1 MQNNYVGIDLHSTN
15 CYIGIIDQDGKRIY
29 GQRVL
34 NDLSRIIATLNP
46 FKEKIKG
53 IAVESTFNWYWLVDG
68 LMDEGYIL
76 HLANVPAMKQ
86 YEGIKHTDDKS
97 DAFWLAEMLRLNIL
111 PTGHI
116 YPKEKRPMRDLLR
129 RRLQLVHHKTSLSIS
144 MSSMIQNCTS
154 INLRR
159 YEKKNLSLHDITGL
173 LDHPYQV
180 MSANTIHN
188 VVSEINKNIAAIE
201 KEINSKVKITQ
212 RYQKLT
218 SVWGIGEI
226 LATTI
231 MLETGDIRRFKDV
244 GNYASYCRCVPT
256 IKLSNGKTKGRGN
269 KKCGNQYLAW
279 AYLEAAYCMQRAY
292 PKAKQWFQR
301 KLNKKGR
308 FVAIKALASKIARA
322 CYLIMKNNTEF
333 EPSKLFA

>member
-1 MQNNYVGIDLHSTN
+1 MNECYVGIDLHSN
-15 CYIGIIDQDGKRIY
+15 NSFIGIIDQDGKRIMNK
-29 GQRVL
+29 RVL
-34 NDLSRIIATLNP
+34 NKLTDITITLNP

-68 LMDEGYIL
+68 LMAEGYIL

-86 YEGIKHTDDKS
+86 YDGIKHTDDQS
-97 DAFWLAEMLRLNIL
+97 DAFWLAELLRLKIL
-111 PTGHI
+111 PVGYI
-116 YPKEKRPMRDLLR
+116 YPKQQRPIRDLLR
-129 RRLQLVHHKTSLSIS
+129 RRLQLVHHRTALSIS
-144 MSSMIQNCTS
+144 MTSMIQNCTS
-154 INLRR
+154 INLSR
-159 YEKKNLSLHDITGL
+159 YDKKNLTHHEITGL

-180 MSANTIHN
+180 MSANSINN
-188 VVSEINKNIAAIE
+188 VVMEINENISKIE
-201 KEINSKVKITQ
+201 KEIIMKVKVTQ
-212 RYQKLT
+212 RYKKLT

-292 PKAKQWFQR
+292 PEAKKWFLR
-301 KLNKKGR
+301 KLKQKGR

-322 CYLIMKNNTEF
+322 CYLIMKNNMEF

>member
-1 MQNNYVGIDLHSTN
+1 MQNYHVGIDLHSTN

-34 NDLSRIIATLNP
+34 NDMNGIITTLNT
-46 FKEKIKG
+46 FKEKIKD

-68 LMDEGYIL
+68 LMDEGYHL
-76 HLANVPAMKQ
+76 RLANVPAMKQ

-97 DAFWLAEMLRLNIL
+97 DAFWLAEMLRLKIL

-116 YPKEKRPMRDLLR
+116 YPKEQRPIRDLLR
-129 RRLQLVHHKTSLSIS
+129 RRLQLVHHRTALFMS

-154 INLRR
+154 VNLSR
-159 YEKKNLSLHDITGL
+159 YEKKNLTHHEITCL
-173 LDHPYQV
+173 LVHPYQV
-180 MSANTIHN
+180 MSADTIHN
-188 VVSEINKNIAAIE
+188 VISEITKNIDTIE
-201 KEINSKVKITQ
+201 KTINAKVKITQ
-212 RYQKLT
+212 RYKKLT

-256 IKLSNGKTKGRGN
+256 IKLSNGKIKGKGN

-292 PKAKQWFQR
+292 PEAKKWFQR

-308 FVAIKALASKIARA
+308 FVAIKALGSKIARA
-322 CYLIMKNNTEF
+322 CYFIMKNNMTF

>member
-1 MQNNYVGIDLHSTN
+1 MQNYYVGIDLHSTN

-46 FKEKIKG
+46 FKEKIKS

-68 LMDEGYIL
+68 LMDEEYNL
-76 HLANVPAMKQ
+76 HLANVCAMKQ

-97 DAFWLAEMLRLNIL
+97 DAFWLAEMLRLKIL

-129 RRLQLVHHKTSLSIS
+129 RRLQLVHHRTALS
-144 MSSMIQNCTS
+144 MSMTSMIQNCTS
-154 INLRR
+154 VNLSR
-159 YEKKNLSLHDITGL
+159 YEKKNLTHSEITCL

-180 MSANTIHN
+180 MSADTINN
-188 VVSEINKNIAAIE
+188 VISEINKNIDAIE
-201 KEINSKVKITQ
+201 KEINSKIKLTQ

-256 IKLSNGKTKGRGN
+256 IKLSNGKTKGKGN

-308 FVAIKALASKIARA
+308 FVAIKALGSKIARA
-322 CYLIMKNNTEF
+322 CYFIMKNNMAF
-333 EPSKLFA
+333 VPSKLFA

>member
-1 MQNNYVGIDLHSTN
+1 MQNYYVGIDLHSTN
-15 CYIGIIDQDGKRIY
+15 SYIGIVDQDGTRIFNKRAP
-29 GQRVL
+29 
-34 NDLSRIIATLNP
+34 NDLSTIITTLKP

-68 LMDEGYIL
+68 LMDQGYNL

-97 DAFWLAEMLRLNIL
+97 DAFWLAEMLRLKIL
-111 PTGHI
+111 PTGNI
-116 YPKEKRPMRDLLR
+116 YPKEQRPMRDLLR
-129 RRLQLVHHKTSLSIS
+129 RRLQLVHHRTALFMS
-144 MSSMIQNCTS
+144 MTSMIQNCTS
-154 INLRR
+154 INLSR
-159 YEKKNLSLHDITGL
+159 YEKKTLTHHEITGL

-180 MSANTIHN
+180 MSANSIHN
-188 VVSEINKNIAAIE
+188 IIQEINENISNIE
-201 KEINSKVKITQ
+201 KEINKKVKVTQ
-212 RYQKLT
+212 RYKRLT

-231 MLETGDIRRFKDV
+231 MLETGDIRRFKDA

-292 PKAKQWFQR
+292 PEAKKRFQR
-301 KLNKKGR
+301 KLNTKGR

-322 CYLIMKNNTEF
+322 CYLIMKNNSEF
-333 EPSKLFA
+333 DPSKLFA

>member
-1 MQNNYVGIDLHSTN
+1 MQNHVGIDLHSN
-15 CYIGIIDQDGKRIY
+15 NSYIGIVDQDGTRIFNKR
-29 GQRVL
+29 VS
-34 NDLSRIIATLNP
+34 NDIGIIIATLKP

-68 LMDEGYIL
+68 LMEEGYNL
-76 HLANVPAMKQ
+76 YLANVPAMKQ

-111 PTGHI
+111 PTGNI
-116 YPKEKRPMRDLLR
+116 YPKEKRFLRDLLR
-129 RRLQLVHHKTSLSIS
+129 RRSQLVHHRTSLFIS

-154 INLRR
+154 VNLSR
-159 YEKKNLSLHDITGL
+159 YAKKNLDHHEITCL
-173 LDHPYQV
+173 LDDPHQV

-188 VVSEINKNIAAIE
+188 VILEINKNIDTIE
-201 KEINSKVKITQ
+201 KEIHTKVKALQ
-212 RYQKLT
+212 RYKQLT

-292 PKAKQWFQR
+292 PEAKKWFQR
-301 KLNKKGR
+301 KLIKKGR

-322 CYLIMKNNTEF
+322 CYLIMKNNVEF
-333 EPSKLFA
+333 ESSKLFG

>member
-1 MQNNYVGIDLHSTN
+1 MRNYVGIDLHSTN

-29 GQRVL
+29 NERVP
-34 NDLSRIIATLNP
+34 NDINRIIATLIP

-68 LMDEGYIL
+68 LMNEGYPL

-97 DAFWLAEMLRLNIL
+97 DAFWLAEMLRLKIL

-116 YPKEKRPMRDLLR
+116 YPKEQRPMRDLLR
-129 RRLQLVHHKTSLSIS
+129 RRLQLVHHRTALS
-144 MSSMIQNCTS
+144 MSMTSMIQNCTS
-154 INLRR
+154 VNLNR
-159 YEKKNLSLHDITGL
+159 YEKKTLTHHEISGL
-173 LDHPYQV
+173 LDHPYQI
-180 MSANTIHN
+180 MSADTIQN
-188 VVSEINKNIAAIE
+188 VVSEITKNIHIIE
-201 KEINSKVKITQ
+201 KEINSRIRLTA
-212 RYQKLT
+212 RYKQLT

-231 MLETGDIRRFKDV
+231 ILETGDIRRFKDV

-256 IKLSNGKTKGRGN
+256 IKLSNGKIKGRGN

-279 AYLEAAYCMQRAY
+279 AFLEAAYCMQRAY
-292 PKAKQWFQR
+292 PDARKWFLR

-322 CYLIMKNNTEF
+322 CYLIMKNKTEF
-333 EPSKLFA
+333 MPSKLFA

>member
-1 MQNNYVGIDLHSTN
+1 MQNYHVGIDLHSTN
-15 CYIGIIDQDGKRIY
+15 SYIGIVDQDGTRIFNKR
-29 GQRVL
+29 VP
-34 NDLSRIIATLNP
+34 NDLGTIIATLKP

-53 IAVESTFNWYWLVDG
+53 IAIESTFNWYWLVDG
-68 LMDEGYIL
+68 LMDEGYLL

-97 DAFWLAEMLRLNIL
+97 DAFWLAEMLRLKIL
-111 PTGHI
+111 PTGNI
-116 YPKEKRPMRDLLR
+116 YPKEQRPIRDLLR
-129 RRLQLVHHKTSLSIS
+129 RRLQLVHHRTALFMS
-144 MSSMIQNCTS
+144 MTSMIQNCTS
-154 INLRR
+154 INLSR
-159 YEKKNLSLHDITGL
+159 YEKKNLDHHEITSL

-180 MSANTIHN
+180 MSANSIHN
-188 VVSEINKNIAAIE
+188 VILEINKNIDNIE
-201 KEINSKVKITQ
+201 KEINRKVKPTQ
-212 RYQKLT
+212 RYKRLT

-292 PKAKQWFQR
+292 PEAKKWFQR

-322 CYLIMKNNTEF
+322 CYLIMKNNIEF

>member
-1 MQNNYVGIDLHSTN
+1 MQSNYVGIDLHSTN

-29 GQRVL
+29 GQRVP
-34 NDLSRIIATLNP
+34 NDISRIITTLNP

-68 LMDEGYIL
+68 LMDEGYPL

-86 YEGIKHTDDKS
+86 YEGIKHTDDQS
-97 DAFWLAEMLRLNIL
+97 DAFWLAEMLRLKIL

-116 YPKEKRPMRDLLR
+116 YPKEQRPIRDLLR
-129 RRLQLVHHKTSLSIS
+129 RRLQLVHHRTALS
-144 MSSMIQNCTS
+144 MSMTSMIQNCTS
-154 INLRR
+154 INLSR
-159 YEKKNLSLHDITGL
+159 YEKKNLEHHEITGL
-173 LDHPYQV
+173 LNDPYQV
-180 MSANTIHN
+180 MSANSIYN
-188 VVSEINKNIAAIE
+188 VILEINENIRKIE
-201 KEINSKVKITQ
+201 KEINMKVKLTQ
-212 RYQKLT
+212 RYKRLT

-231 MLETGDIRRFKDV
+231 MLETGDVRRFKDV

-256 IKLSNGKTKGRGN
+256 VKLSNGKIKGRGN

-292 PKAKQWFQR
+292 PKAKKWFLG
-301 KLNKKGR
+301 KLNKRGR

-322 CYLIMKNNTEF
+322 CYLIMRNNIEF
-333 EPSKLFA
+333 DPSKLFA

>member
-1 MQNNYVGIDLHSTN
+1 MQNYHVGIDLHSTN
-15 CYIGIIDQDGKRIY
+15 CYIGIVDQDGKKIFNKKIA
-29 GQRVL
+29 
-34 NDLSRIIATLNP
+34 NDLNEIITTLNP
-46 FKEKIKG
+46 FKQRIKD

-68 LMDEGYIL
+68 LMAEGYL
-76 HLANVPAMKQ
+76 LRLANVVAMKQ
-86 YEGIKHTDDKS
+86 YEGIKHTDDQS
-97 DAFWLAEMLRLNIL
+97 DAFWLAEMLRLKIL

-116 YPKEKRPMRDLLR
+116 YPKEQRPMRDLLR
-129 RRLQLVHHKTSLSIS
+129 RRLQLVHHRTALSMS

-154 INLRR
+154 VNLGR
-159 YEKKNLSLHDITGL
+159 YEKKSLTHHEITGL

-180 MSANTIHN
+180 MSANSIHN
-188 VVSEINKNIAAIE
+188 VVLEINKNIDTIE
-201 KEINSKVKITQ
+201 KEINTKIKRTA

-231 MLETGDIRRFKDV
+231 MLETGDVRRFKDV

-256 IKLSNGKTKGRGN
+256 VKLSNGKVKGKGN

-292 PKAKQWFQR
+292 PKAKQWFQK

-322 CYLIMKNNTEF
+322 CYLIMKNNVLF